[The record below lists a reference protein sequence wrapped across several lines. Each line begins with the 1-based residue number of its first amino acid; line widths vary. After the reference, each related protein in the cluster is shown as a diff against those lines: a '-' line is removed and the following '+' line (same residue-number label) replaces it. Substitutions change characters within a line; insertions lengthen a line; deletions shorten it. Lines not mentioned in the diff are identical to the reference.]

1 MSKKIEKTNA
11 CRILDGLKIHYEIL
25 EYEVD
30 ENNLDAVHV
39 ANSCQK
45 PIEQVYKT
53 IVCECGNE
61 YITACL
67 QGDLSLDLKALAR
80 IAKVK
85 RAELMNL
92 KELTKIT
99 GYVRGGCSPLGM
111 KKHFRTF
118 IDSRALTQT
127 QICVSAGVRGKQIWL
142 NPNDLATAT
151 KAEFGEFAVKF
162 E

>member
-1 MSKKIEKTNA
+1 MAKKPEKTNA
-11 CRILDGLKIHYEIL
+11 ARILDGLKISYEIL

-30 ENNLDAVHV
+30 PQNLDAVHV
-39 ANSCQK
+39 AQSCAK

-53 IVCECGNE
+53 IVCFGEGE
-61 YITACL
+61 YVVACL

-80 IAKVK
+80 SAGLK

-111 KKHFRTF
+111 KKRFRTF
-118 IDSRALTQT
+118 IDSRALTLT

-142 NPNDLATAT
+142 APNDLAKAT
-151 KAEFGEFAVKF
+151 NAKF
-162 E
+162 CEIATQI

>member
-11 CRILDGLKIHYEIL
+11 CRILDGLKIPYEIL

-39 ANSCQK
+39 AESCAK

-53 IVCECGNE
+53 IVCFGEGE

-67 QGDLSLDLKALAR
+67 QGDLNLDLKALAR

-85 RAELMNL
+85 RAELLSL

-127 QICVSAGVRGKQIWL
+127 QICVSAGIRGKQIWL
-142 NPNDLATAT
+142 TPNDLAKAT
-151 KAEFGEFAVKF
+151 NAKF
-162 E
+162 CEIATQI

>member
-11 CRILDGLKIHYEIL
+11 CRILDGLKIQYEIL

-67 QGDLSLDLKALAR
+67 QGDLNLDLKALAR
-80 IAKVK
+80 AAQVK

-99 GYVRGGCSPLGM
+99 GYLRGGCSPLGM
-111 KKHFRTF
+111 KKQFRTF

-127 QICVSAGVRGKQIWL
+127 QICVSAGIRGKQIWL
-142 NPNDLATAT
+142 NPNDLA
-151 KAEFGEFAVKF
+151 KAVGAKFCEIAVNF